1 MGHLAHGPFIIQIAD
16 CSQDMASDAFE
27 NCLNHHTKKSL
38 SNPSEGLKKQVIEL
52 LADPNS
58 TGRSKNKQHMPLWKI
73 KKKEKE

>member
-52 LADPNS
+52 LADQ
-58 TGRSKNKQHMPLWKI
+58 K
-73 KKKEKE
+73 